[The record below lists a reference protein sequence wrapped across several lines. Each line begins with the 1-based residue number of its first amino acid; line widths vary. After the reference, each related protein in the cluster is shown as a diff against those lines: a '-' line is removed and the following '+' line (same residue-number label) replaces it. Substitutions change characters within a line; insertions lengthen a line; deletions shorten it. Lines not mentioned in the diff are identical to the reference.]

1 MGYDARLPL
10 LTGGKDGFV
19 LVEGV
24 EEAVKQDFMI
34 LLLTEPGERTMDPE
48 FGVGLKKY
56 LFENLTYGTL
66 GSIEDRIR
74 KQVSKSMSFL
84 KLENIQFSSALNTSE
99 DALVTDMD
107 ENRIS
112 ISITYSFGYGIV
124 DEITVSA

>member
-10 LTGGKDGFV
+10 LTGGQDGFV

-48 FGVGLKKY
+48 FGVGLKKF

-74 KQVSKSMSFL
+74 KQVLKYMSFL
-84 KLENIQFSSALNTSE
+84 KLENIEFSSALNTSE

>member
-10 LTGGKDGFV
+10 LTGGQDGFV

-48 FGVGLKKY
+48 FGVGLKKF

-74 KQVSKSMSFL
+74 KQVLKYMSFL
-84 KLENIQFSSALNTSE
+84 KLENIEFSSALNTSK